1 MKKLLFTILFAF
13 SISVNAQ
20 YYSIT
25 FVNVPQENIAE
36 FQMLE
41 TNYWSKVA
49 KANIDAGKQLSWGLV
64 ARVGGGTDTWNH
76 AFVNVYETAEQ
87 MASANSNYDSM
98 AIIGVDPQDIATFEY
113 VDGSALTHWVMSAF
127 IPGYAD
133 FTIWNFAKPTNAF
146 AFVNEQINVWQPA
159 FEKNMGGREYWG
171 AAL

>member
-64 ARVGGGTDTWNH
+64 ARVGGGTDSWNH

-87 MASANSNYDSM
+87 MTDLSIWDPKSILGIDQELISTGHLTTGM
-98 AIIGVDPQDIATFEY
+98 GVTLGLLNHLFRE
-113 VDGSALTHWVMSAF
+113 
-127 IPGYAD
+127 
-133 FTIWNFAKPTNAF
+133 K
-146 AFVNEQINVWQPA
+146 EQLRYGILEDQLLKINLLM
-159 FEKNMGGREYWG
+159 KM
-171 AAL
+171 

>member
-64 ARVGGGTDTWNH
+64 ARVGGGSDSWNH

-87 MASANSNYDSM
+87 MTDLS
-98 AIIGVDPQDIATFEY
+98 I
-113 VDGSALTHWVMSAF
+113 
-127 IPGYAD
+127 
-133 FTIWNFAKPTNAF
+133 
-146 AFVNEQINVWQPA
+146 
-159 FEKNMGGREYWG
+159 
-171 AAL
+171 